1 MSSLIFSING
11 TLKAFDSIVALTN
24 GGPGND
30 TTPLTLYMFQTSFT
44 YGDYGYGSTIAV
56 LLTVVCLLVSLV
68 VFRVSRRDLTEG

>member
-24 GGPGND
+24 GGPGNA

-44 YGDYGYGSTIAV
+44 YGDYGYGSTIAL
-56 LLTVVCLLVSLV
+56 LLTVVCLLVTLV
-68 VFRVSRRDLTEG
+68 VFRLSRRDLTEG